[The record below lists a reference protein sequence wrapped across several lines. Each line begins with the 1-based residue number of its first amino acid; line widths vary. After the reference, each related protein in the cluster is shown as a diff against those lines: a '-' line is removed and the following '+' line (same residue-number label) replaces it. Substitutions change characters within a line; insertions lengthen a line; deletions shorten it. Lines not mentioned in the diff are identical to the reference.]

1 MKLPERYYEVIDLM
15 GGRAT
20 IRAMRAEMAAMGWP
34 GITNS
39 SVYIVFK
46 RLRTQGK
53 IRLMKDGYYVT
64 DKWLKNQEDSYI

>member
-1 MKLPERYYEVIDLM
+1 MKLSERYYEVIDLM

-20 IRAMRAEMAAMGWP
+20 IKAMRAEMETMGWP